1 MAKCRGRP
9 LEGIEAQ
16 THLVIDNLARVL
28 AGVGL
33 GLRDGLRDALRVSAY
48 LNVLREVRHRRG
60 CRQCR
65 P

>member
-9 LEGIEAQ
+9 LEGLEAQ

-33 GLRDGLRDALRVSAY
+33 GLRDALRVSAY